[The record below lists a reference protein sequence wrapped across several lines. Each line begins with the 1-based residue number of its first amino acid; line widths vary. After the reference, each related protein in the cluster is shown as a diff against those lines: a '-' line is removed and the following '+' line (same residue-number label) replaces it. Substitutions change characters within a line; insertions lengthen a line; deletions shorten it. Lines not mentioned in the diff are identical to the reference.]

1 MSHRKWRETKQKLI
15 WWPDQALLGC
25 SLVSLHFQCDIL
37 APITVLLGRP
47 FMTLP
52 SPFTVL
58 LSSSLSI
65 EALGNLR
72 HFWRPT
78 CFSLLSIALS
88 RLWRSLKPYLV
99 KNSGNGTRERKFFS
113 FADRSLLNVF
123 DKKISFLQ
131 THMQTGCF
139 FRHTTY
145 CVCVAT
151 SYRVTRQVDY

>member
-1 MSHRKWRETKQKLI
+1 MLSRLI
-15 WWPDQALLGC
+15 IIAVNTC
-25 SLVSLHFQCDIL
+25 STVVSRAPVIL
-37 APITVLLGRP
+37 TSLNIHEHLCMIQLGRQ
-47 FMTLP
+47 FLTLP